1 MAVEKLR
8 PRPRFGFKDE
18 QRMCEGVIADD
29 MSRLRHRARNIGTL
43 LHVAA
48 DHEERRPR
56 TTLPESIEQPHS
68 VRIVRPVVVG
78 QSDLLAPRNPS
89 SKCLPVPLA

>member
-1 MAVEKLR
+1 MRER
-8 PRPRFGFKDE
+8 
-18 QRMCEGVIADD
+18 VIADD

-56 TTLPESIEQPHS
+56 TVLRQHIEQPQRM
-68 VRIVRPVVVG
+68 RIVRPVVVG
-78 QSDLLAPRNPS
+78 QGDLLAPRNPS
-89 SKCLPVPLA
+89 SKCPPVPLA